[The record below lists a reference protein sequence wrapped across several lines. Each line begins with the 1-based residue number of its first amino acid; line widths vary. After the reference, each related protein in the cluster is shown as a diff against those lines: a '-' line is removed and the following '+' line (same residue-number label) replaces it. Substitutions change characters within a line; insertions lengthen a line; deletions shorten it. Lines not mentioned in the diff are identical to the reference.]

1 VIIHQI
7 NSISSCAESKA
18 LPSRTT
24 IEHLAKLHTP
34 IFVDTSEDVNGHVIK
49 DLLIIV
55 NADVDEY
62 YNPSNSHLA
71 YNLIRHNEIIFSSIN
86 W

>member
-1 VIIHQI
+1 
-7 NSISSCAESKA
+7 
-18 LPSRTT
+18 
-24 IEHLAKLHTP
+24 
-34 IFVDTSEDVNGHVIK
+34 VDTSEDVKGHVIK

-55 NADVDEY
+55 NADEDEY
-62 YNPSNSHLA
+62 YNSSNSHLA